1 MLSIGVLPAESSP
14 LKEETKLWKSLNHAL
29 NINMNSSFVQL

>member
-1 MLSIGVLPAESSP
+1 VLSIGVLPAGSSP
-14 LKEETKLWKSLNHAL
+14 LKEETKLWKTLNHAL

>member
-1 MLSIGVLPAESSP
+1 MLSIGVLPAGSSP
-14 LKEETKLWKSLNHAL
+14 LKEETKLWKTLNHAL